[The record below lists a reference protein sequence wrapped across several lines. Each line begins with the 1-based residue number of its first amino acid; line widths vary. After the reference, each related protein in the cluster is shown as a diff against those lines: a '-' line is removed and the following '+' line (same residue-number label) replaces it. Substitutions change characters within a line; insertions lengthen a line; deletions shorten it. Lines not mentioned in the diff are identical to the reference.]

1 MHNHSLTGK
10 LLAVITDFVKQK
22 LSHVYYHT
30 KESFGQHKRDLVV
43 LHVEQ
48 ACSSLEH
55 SRNQFEETL
64 DKFKQIVATQDT
76 PLEQKYKLLQRQ
88 YEGCQFRA
96 DEVGHRIAAI
106 TQVSEALFAE
116 WEAELKLYQ
125 NRTLRHHSQRQL
137 KTARQ
142 HYTRLIKGLSKA
154 ESKIQPVL
162 AAFRDQVLFLKHNLN
177 AHAISALEH
186 ECTLIAV
193 DISQLIAVMEK
204 TIQEANQFVGALG
217 EQKALT
223 PPTPN

>member
-1 MHNHSLTGK
+1 MRNNSLTAK
-10 LLAVITDFVKQK
+10 LLTVISDFVRHKFSQA
-22 LSHVYYHT
+22 YYHS
-30 KESFGQHKRDLVV
+30 KESLGQHKRDLVV

-48 ACSSLEH
+48 ACASLEH

-64 DKFKQIVATQDT
+64 DKFKRVVAMNDT
-76 PLEQKYKLLQRQ
+76 PLEQKYKLLKRQ

-96 DEVGHRIAAI
+96 DEVGNRISAI

-125 NRTLRHHSQRQL
+125 NRTLRNHSHQQL

-142 HYTRLIKGLSKA
+142 HYARLIKSLSKA

-177 AHAISALEH
+177 AQAIAALQH

-217 EQKALT
+217 EQKLLNQ
-223 PPTPN
+223 PPS